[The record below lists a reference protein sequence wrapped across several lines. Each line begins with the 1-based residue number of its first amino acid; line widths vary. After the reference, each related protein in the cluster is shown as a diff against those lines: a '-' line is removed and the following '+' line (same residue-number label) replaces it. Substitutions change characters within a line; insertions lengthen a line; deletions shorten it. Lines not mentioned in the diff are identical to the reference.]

1 MPSLVGLGSN
11 RGRPNTS
18 FRGID
23 VLAEF
28 SGGTTLMALLFT
40 SVSHFLPEVP
50 PSPAPSLFFGRLE
63 VSCLRRPFRPF
74 LAGRLYLQES

>member
-11 RGRPNTS
+11 QGRPNTS
-18 FRGID
+18 VRGID